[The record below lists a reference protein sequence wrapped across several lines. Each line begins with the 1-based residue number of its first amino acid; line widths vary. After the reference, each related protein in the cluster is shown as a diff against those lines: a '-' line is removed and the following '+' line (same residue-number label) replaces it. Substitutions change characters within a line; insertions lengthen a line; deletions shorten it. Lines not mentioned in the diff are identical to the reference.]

1 MNPLL
6 LTLLA
11 MFLRQGI
18 LLLAG
23 ALGIGPIVHAY
34 VDAHLS
40 EFTQLS
46 LAIAAAVATAAYAA
60 YKQFTKR
67 QILVTALASP
77 VPMSESDAKAQ
88 VNDPSVI
95 TPSVTTPKDVVPQ

>member
-11 MFLRQGI
+11 MFLRQGV

-23 ALGIGPIVHAY
+23 ALGIGPIVHEY
-34 VDAHLS
+34 LDAHMS
-40 EFTQLS
+40 EWTQLS
-46 LAIAAAVATAAYAA
+46 LGIAAAVLTATYAA

-67 QILVTALASP
+67 QVLVTALASP
-77 VPMSESDAKAQ
+77 VPMSESDAKAL
-88 VNDPSVI
+88 VNDASVI
-95 TPSVTTPKDVVPQ
+95 TPSVTTPKDEVPQ

>member
-6 LTLLA
+6 LSLLS

-18 LLLAG
+18 FLLAG
-23 ALGIGPIVHAY
+23 ALGIGPIVHEF

-40 EFTQLS
+40 EFNQML
-46 LAIAAAVATAAYAA
+46 LGLAAALATAAYAA

-67 QILVTALASP
+67 QVLVTALASP
-77 VPMSESDAKAQ
+77 VPMSEAEAKSL
-88 VNDPSVI
+88 VKDNRVI
-95 TPSVTTPKDVVPQ
+95 TPSVTTPKDEIPR